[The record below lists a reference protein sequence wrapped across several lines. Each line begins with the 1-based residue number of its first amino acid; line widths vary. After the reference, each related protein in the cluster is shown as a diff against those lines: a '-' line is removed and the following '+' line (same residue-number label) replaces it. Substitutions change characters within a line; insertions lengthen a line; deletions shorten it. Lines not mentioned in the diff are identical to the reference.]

1 MGAQISPAIILRIRE
16 FGESDLIIGFFTPH
30 KGRLK
35 GVAKGARR
43 SRRRFSNCLDLFCLT
58 NLEYES
64 KRKGD
69 LYFIHSC
76 KLVHAFPEVRS
87 DFFSLT
93 LASYMTELTET
104 LFPVAVEDQK
114 MFELLKDSFYAINKG
129 TRRDVLRIFF
139 EARAMALGGYEI
151 DLGNCCICGRPYTGA
166 GDAIF
171 EPQRGGIACLNCSR
185 ESSMTPL
192 LGPGSVRS
200 LRMMQS
206 FGLENLEAIHLTD
219 EMVSGIKEVNR
230 LHIDYWLGQRLKTAH
245 YLE

>member
-1 MGAQISPAIILRIRE
+1 MGAQISPAIILRIKE
-16 FGESDLIIGFFTPH
+16 FGESDLLIGFFTSD

-64 KRKGD
+64 KRKGE

-104 LFPVAVEDQK
+104 LFPLAVEDEK
-114 MFELLKDSFYAINKG
+114 MFELLKESFYAINKG

-139 EARAMALGGYEI
+139 EARAMALGGYGI
-151 DLGNCCICGRPYTGA
+151 DLGNCCRCGRPYTGG
-166 GDAIF
+166 GDAVF
-171 EPQRGGIACLNCSR
+171 EPQRGGIACLNCR
-185 ESSMTPL
+185 QESSTTPL
-192 LGPGSVRS
+192 LSPGSVRS
-200 LRMMQS
+200 LRVMQS
-206 FGLENLEAIHLTD
+206 FGLESLEATDLTD
-219 EMVSGIKEVNR
+219 EMVSGIKVVNR
-230 LHIDYWLGQRLKTAH
+230 LHIDYRIGQRLKTAQ